1 MNIIDTIKT
10 ELLEAYYESKW
21 LPLITAYAI
30 LSIIIG
36 PGLHYPMMHLPFIL
50 IILAKSCFQH
60 FKLNTPALI
69 FLLYIPLNILL
80 TQPAAVFRSWQ
91 RLALFAVV
99 FLFASPILESEY
111 LGLYRRKILI
121 GILTICAV
129 LGIGSF
135 VCYFLNINYMSNQF
149 DGSVINYYQT
159 AGGFGGLVTQSI
171 SLGFVSGL
179 GLLYLL
185 YRSLQQETGDRKWY
199 YVGMAVLFA
208 TVLISSSR
216 AALIST
222 LMGGLMMIY
231 QTNRN
236 NGKFFMTIM
245 SILVVGMLTLPL
257 WEGLTQ
263 GLQAKNKGNVEL
275 GKYGSRT
282 VKWEARISEF
292 ESSPLIGVGFAA
304 QDPHGKDYYDRRTGT
319 VEPGSSWLAML
330 SMLGIVGFAIFTYIL
345 YKPYQYLSTNQSP
358 YNALMLGL
366 LTFICMHMIAEGY
379 ILAGGSSLCCMA
391 WLIIACCHDATYIE
405 WEEEETE

>member
-1 MNIIDTIKT
+1 MNVIKN
-10 ELLEAYYESKW
+10 ELLEVYHESKW
-21 LPLITAYAI
+21 LPLITAYSI

-50 IILAKSCFQH
+50 FVLAKTCFHH
-60 FKLNTPALI
+60 FKLDTLALI

-80 TQPAAVFRSWQ
+80 AQPAAVFRSWQ
-91 RLALFAVV
+91 RLALFTVV
-99 FLFASPILESEY
+99 FLFASPILKSEY
-111 LGLYRRKILI
+111 IGLYRRKILM
-121 GILTICAV
+121 GLLAICAV

-135 VCYFLNINYMSNQF
+135 VCYFLGINYMRSQF
-149 DGSVINYYQT
+149 DGDVINYYQT
-159 AGGFGGLVTQSI
+159 AGGFGGLITQSI

-179 GLLYLL
+179 GGLYLL
-185 YRSLQQETGDRKWY
+185 YRALQQEAKERKWY
-199 YVGMAVLFA
+199 YVGIAVLLA
-208 TVLISSSR
+208 TVLLSSSR

-222 LMGGLMMIY
+222 LIGGLMMIY
-231 QTNRN
+231 QANRN

-282 VKWEARISEF
+282 MKWEARISEF
-292 ESSPLIGVGFAA
+292 ESSPLIGVGFVA
-304 QDPHGKDYYDRRTGT
+304 QDPHGKDYYDRRSGT
-319 VEPGSSWLAML
+319 VEPGSSWLAIL
-330 SMLGIVGFAIFTYIL
+330 SMLGIVGFVIFAFIL
-345 YKPYQYLSTNQSP
+345 YKPYKYLSSNKSP

-366 LTFICMHMIAEGY
+366 LAFICMHMIAEGY

-391 WLIIACCHDATYIE
+391 WLIIACCHDATYLK
-405 WEEEETE
+405 WDEEETE